1 MASAWLI
8 RRFIDPKARF
18 RFVPP
23 AGHRPR
29 LGEIRFDM
37 FEAEFTHDGDH
48 CTFEVLLRRFGLR
61 DRALEGIAAIVHDI
75 DLKDGKFGRPDTPGI
90 ERLIGGI
97 VRAHPDDAA
106 RLVRSG
112 AVFDALYSAG
122 RAGR

>member
-1 MASAWLI
+1 
-8 RRFIDPKARF
+8 
-18 RFVPP
+18 
-23 AGHRPR
+23 
-29 LGEIRFDM
+29 M

-48 CTFEVLLRRFGLR
+48 CTFEVLLRRFGLH